1 MTMSV
6 VLFRIDERLIH
17 GQVVV
22 GWGGELHPDH
32 IVVIDDALA
41 ASAWE
46 QELYCLGLPPE
57 VTAEFVALDAARAML
72 DEWQSGTRRVVVL
85 VRDATTMLRL
95 ASGGRMQGTEV
106 NVGGIHHA
114 PGRREVLPYLYLSP
128 EESASL
134 RELADEGVDVSARDL
149 PGTRRVPLSQLVNDD
164 GAA

>member
-57 VTAEFVALDAARAML
+57 VTAEFVGLDTARAML
-72 DEWQSGTRRVVVL
+72 DEWQSGSRRVVVL
-85 VRDATTMLRL
+85 VRDAATMLRL

-134 RELADEGVDVSARDL
+134 RELEDEGVDVSARDL
-149 PGTRRVPLSQLVNDD
+149 PGTRRVPLSQLVNAD